1 MNDVENVDERLPSER
16 PLMIH
21 EGMLATEGAPASRID
36 FERGMSRLPPLTL
49 GLILF
54 CVAVFLWQL
63 GSGALAG
70 PEALIEAGALVR
82 QRVLDGEVWRLLSAT
97 FLHAGLDHLLGNC
110 MILYIVGM
118 ACEHAFGW
126 KRAGLIY
133 VASALGG
140 SLLSTA
146 LQPGPSVGASGAVF
160 GVAGAVV
167 AFFFRRHDA
176 IVLRDKRIGF
186 VLLLWALYQ
195 IGTGLLNPWIDNC
208 AHIGGFLSGV
218 ALALVLSPRL
228 LAPPEP
234 DAWDLSA

>member
-1 MNDVENVDERLPSER
+1 MNDLDNINEGLPCER

-21 EGMLATEGAPASRID
+21 EGMLSTEGEPASRID
-36 FERGMSRLPPLTL
+36 FERGMSRLPPLTM
-49 GLILF
+49 GLILLCF
-54 CVAVFLWQL
+54 AVFLWQL
-63 GSGALAG
+63 GSGALADT
-70 PEALIEAGALVR
+70 EALVEAGALVR

-97 FLHAGLDHLLGNC
+97 FLHVGFGHLLGNC
-110 MILYIVGM
+110 LILFIVGM

-167 AFFFRRHDA
+167 AFFFRHHDA
-176 IVLRDKRIGF
+176 IVFRDKRIGF

-218 ALALVLSPRL
+218 ALALILSPPL

-234 DAWDLSA
+234 DAWGLPA